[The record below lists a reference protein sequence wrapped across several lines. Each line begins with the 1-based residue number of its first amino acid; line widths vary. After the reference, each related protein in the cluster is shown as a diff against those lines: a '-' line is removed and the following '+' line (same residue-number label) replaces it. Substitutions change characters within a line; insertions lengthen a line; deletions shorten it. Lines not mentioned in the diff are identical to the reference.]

1 MSRKKINRREFMQVA
16 AISAASAASI
26 LSAVPKCAKAEEKQV
41 TDTSKILNYN
51 PDMEYRRLGS
61 TDLMI
66 SAVSMGGH
74 TGDLGND
81 NLDKNRKAVI
91 DRCMEIGINYVDSC
105 CEFEVEYCCRV
116 LKGRRDKMYL
126 ALSHCEAEVRKPPYR
141 TSQALLESLNGLLK
155 SSGQDYTDI
164 WRITCHQDGSK
175 HTFNTSCEMVDALE
189 KAKQQ
194 GKARFIGISS
204 HDRRWLSMMVREF
217 PQLDV
222 VLFPYTSMTK
232 NAPRDSIF
240 DTLKKHDIGAFGIK
254 PYARGSIFKGNS
266 QPDSPDFEEDNRMAR
281 LALRSILTN
290 PDIIPIPGLSH
301 VEQVDNVALALKER
315 RELDLTE
322 QAALDKANSV
332 AMANLPAEYTWL
344 RDWEY
349 V

>member
-1 MSRKKINRREFMQVA
+1 MSKKKINRREFIQIA
-16 AISAASAASI
+16 AASAAGTAGI
-26 LSAVPKCAKAEEKQV
+26 LSATSKYVQAEEKPIE
-41 TDTSKILNYN
+41 DSSKILNYN

-61 TDLMI
+61 TDLMV
-66 SAVSMGGH
+66 SAVAMGGH
-74 TGDLGND
+74 TGDLGETE
-81 NLDKNRKAVI
+81 LDKNRSAVI
-91 DRCMEIGINYVDSC
+91 NRCMEVGINYIDSC
-105 CEFEVEYCCRV
+105 CEFEVKYCCRA

-126 ALSHCEAEVRKPPYR
+126 ALSHCDKEVRKPPYR
-141 TSQALLESLNGLLK
+141 TSEALMGSLDELLQK
-155 SSGQDYTDI
+155 SGQDYTDL
-164 WRITCHQDGSK
+164 WRITCHENGSK
-175 HTFNTSCEMVDALE
+175 HTFNTSCEMIEALE
-189 KAKQQ
+189 KSKRQ

-266 QPDSPDFEEDNRMAR
+266 QSDSPSFEEDNRMAR
-281 LALRSILTN
+281 LALRYILRN
-290 PDIIPIPGLSH
+290 SDIIPIPGLSH
-301 VEQVDNVALALKER
+301 VYHVDNVAKAVKER

-322 QAALDKANSV
+322 QAALDKANS
-332 AMANLPAEYTWL
+332 MAIMTLPADYTWL

>member
-1 MSRKKINRREFMQVA
+1 MSNQKIDRRKFMQIA
-16 AISAASAASI
+16 AASAAGAAGI
-26 LSAVPKCAKAEEKQV
+26 LATPGEKLTAQTTKAP
-41 TDTSKILNYN
+41 DTSKILNYN

-74 TGDLGND
+74 TGELGND
-81 NLDKNRKAVI
+81 DLDKNRQTVI
-91 DRCMEIGINYVDSC
+91 DRCMEIGINYIDSC
-105 CEFEVEYCCRV
+105 CEFEVKYCCRA

-126 ALSHCEAEVRKPPYR
+126 ALSRCEQEVRKPPYR
-141 TSQALLESLNGLLK
+141 TSEALLESLNGLLQL
-155 SSGQDYTDI
+155 SGQDYTDL

-175 HTFNTSCEMVDALE
+175 HTFNTSCEMVNALE

-204 HDRRWLSMMVREF
+204 HDRRWLKMMVREF

-240 DTLKKHDIGAFGIK
+240 DTLNKHDIGAFGIK

-301 VEQVDNVALALKER
+301 VEQVDNVALAVKER
-315 RELDLTE
+315 RELDSSE
-322 QAALDKANSV
+322 QAALQKANIN
-332 AMANLPAEYTWL
+332 AMANLPDNYAWL
-344 RDWEY
+344 KDWQY